1 MTPQWYTASDCRVL
15 NAEQE
20 GLMPEQLLATQGVHV
35 CYGSEHPCA
44 DLRPLC
50 GIKRAVLRPGF
61 RPEEGVGVGDAVWR
75 YTQRSAEAVGL
86 GDVSGSIAVGKLA
99 DVILLDRDI
108 FAIPPE
114 EIDAARVLATFVSGE
129 AIFDSGQECC

>member
-1 MTPQWYTASDCRVL
+1 MMKSAVCI
-15 NAEQE
+15 
-20 GLMPEQLLATQGVHV
+20 GLLVVHV
-35 CYGSEHPCA
+35 LAGGGHA
-44 DLRPLC
+44 
-50 GIKRAVLRPGF
+50 A
-61 RPEEGVGVGDAVWR
+61 PEEGVGVGDAVWR